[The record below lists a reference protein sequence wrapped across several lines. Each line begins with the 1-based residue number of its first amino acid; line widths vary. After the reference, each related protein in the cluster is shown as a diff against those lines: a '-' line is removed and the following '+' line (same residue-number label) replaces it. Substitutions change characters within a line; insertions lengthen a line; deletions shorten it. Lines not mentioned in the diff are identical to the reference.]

1 MDNIMKPPTE
11 DRDKQRDRWSSNLTF
26 IIASVGCAIGLGNLW
41 RFPYLC
47 FKHGGAG
54 FLIPYLLCLFFLGIP
69 MLLLE
74 FGLGQILQKGNIVV
88 WNQLHPRLYGLG
100 LATCIACYLIVIY
113 YNVIISWALA
123 MFFFS
128 FQSPLPWSMEH
139 AKAVEGAP
147 EATYKTCPELFIT
160 QE

>member
-1 MDNIMKPPTE
+1 MDNVMKPPTE

-139 AKAVEGAP
+139 AKAVEGAT
-147 EATYKTCPELFIT
+147 EATDKTCPELFIT